1 MFIIKFLYCI
11 FNNISEFLK
20 MLINSNEV
28 IKIPQVSEARLE
40 NELEKENVKTTK
52 EDSEIE
58 KCKQIN
64 LSKRTLLNKL
74 YLIMISKIF
83 LLQ

>member
-40 NELEKENVKTTK
+40 NELEKKIVKTKK
-52 EDSEIE
+52 EVSETE
-58 KCKQIN
+58 KYKQ
-64 LSKRTLLNKL
+64 KK
-74 YLIMISKIF
+74 
-83 LLQ
+83 

>member
-40 NELEKENVKTTK
+40 NELEKENVKTKK
-52 EDSEIE
+52 ED
-58 KCKQIN
+58 
-64 LSKRTLLNKL
+64 
-74 YLIMISKIF
+74 
-83 LLQ
+83 